1 MEKLGTRYVHLIAR
15 TVARHGSFSR
25 SQVMSRFKIVAAKN
39 ILIAKCIKTWKNFS
53 SSKLD
58 IKIVLVINNVE

>member
-1 MEKLGTRYVHLIAR
+1 MEKLGTRYVYLIAR
-15 TVARHGSFSR
+15 TVAGHGSFSR

-39 ILIAKCIKTWKNFS
+39 ILITRSIKTWKKFS

-58 IKIVLVINNVE
+58 IKIVSVINNVE